1 MSRAASTGFT
11 ARMASRGPFYGWW
24 ILLTLCVLIF
34 YVAGTVWWG
43 SSVFFAEILEE
54 FGWSRA
60 KGSVAFTLQSAESA
74 GLAAVVGLII
84 DRIGARRLL
93 TVGIVISCLGF
104 LLLRRTNSL
113 WWFYGAYFL
122 LAMGSSGG
130 IWIVSHTLLVRW
142 FYRRRARAVTVLSLV
157 PGLGAMLIVPVL
169 NVLIQ
174 GLGWRDT
181 MVIAAFAISVLVLPV
196 LMVVRDWPESV
207 GLYPDGAAAP
217 PGTGV
222 VEGSSAAGAQDERS
236 FTVREVLRM
245 RTFWLLATAFAFWNV
260 AHGVQPHLFVALVG
274 SMSPQKAAF
283 LIALVAG
290 LGLVGRFG
298 FGFFFDFVDKRHL
311 LSFCA
316 ATTAVGLGFLAA
328 LVVAYSRAPWLAIPF
343 VGFFAIGLGGTFPLR
358 VLIISG
364 YFGRQHFGPV
374 FAALMAVSAWGSL
387 IGPVFVGWAFD
398 ATDSYFTAFATCSV
412 LFLLSVPLCLM
423 ATNPQLARP
432 PSPSS
437 SPAKEGEG

>member
-1 MSRAASTGFT
+1 M
-11 ARMASRGPFYGWW
+11 
-24 ILLTLCVLIF
+24 
-34 YVAGTVWWG
+34 
-43 SSVFFAEILEE
+43 
-54 FGWSRA
+54 
-60 KGSVAFTLQSAESA
+60 
-74 GLAAVVGLII
+74 
-84 DRIGARRLL
+84 
-93 TVGIVISCLGF
+93 
-104 LLLRRTNSL
+104 
-113 WWFYGAYFL
+113 
-122 LAMGSSGG
+122 
-130 IWIVSHTLLVRW
+130 
-142 FYRRRARAVTVLSLV
+142 TVLSLV

-374 FAALMAVSAWGSL
+374 FAALMAVSAWGVPHRA
-387 IGPVFVGWAFD
+387 GFCRVGVRWQR
-398 ATDSYFTAFATCSV
+398 TPTS
-412 LFLLSVPLCLM
+412 
-423 ATNPQLARP
+423 P
-432 PSPSS
+432 PSPPVASCS
-437 SPAKEGEG
+437 FFRFLFALWRPTPSWQDPLPPALARQKKERGRLLFEIWLAQTTKSADQITTYEALKPGVRPKVESQGPNRNVVGTRCGSASLLDYQALSIIAVGSRGEGTV